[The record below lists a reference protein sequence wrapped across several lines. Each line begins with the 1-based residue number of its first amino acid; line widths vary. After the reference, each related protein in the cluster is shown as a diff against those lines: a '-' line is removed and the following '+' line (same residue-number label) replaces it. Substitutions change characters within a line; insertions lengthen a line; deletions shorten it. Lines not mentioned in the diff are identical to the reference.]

1 MTTST
6 AAGPAGTQSK
16 TDEEIRAQVAQYYGS
31 FLEGSD
37 SLHTDACC
45 CSDAPPPKYVLD
57 ALKLIEPE
65 ILAHFYGCG
74 SPIPPA
80 LEGATV
86 LDLGC
91 GTGRDVYIAS
101 KLVGQE
107 GRVIGVDMTPA
118 QLEFARRYETA
129 QMERFGYERSNVEFV
144 ESYIEDMAAIPS
156 ESVDVVISNCV
167 VNLSPFK
174 EQLFREVFRVLKPGG
189 ELFFSDI
196 FSDRRVPEGFY
207 DDPVLRGECLSGAM
221 YIEDFRR
228 MLAANGVAAFYD
240 VAVDEVHIGDL
251 RIATKLG
258 CIGFYSHTI
267 RAVKGLELEPVE
279 EDYGQTA
286 TYLGTMPENKRYFD
300 LSSEVRLV
308 KGKPTAVSGNM
319 ARLLQ
324 GSRYAQ
330 HFKVTPA
337 GQHRGAFDAAQANEA
352 LRLAQGKER
361 VGLAEL
367 ERACEQLGIEPFAQ
381 RVHDAGFLRSK
392 GLETMQVNITYA
404 CNLAC
409 SHCYLQ
415 CGPANTEMMSRETM
429 EAVLAA
435 FTAGGYQV
443 MDITGGSPEMNPEAE
458 WFIGEACKIAQQV
471 IVRSN
476 LAILQKPE
484 YAHFM
489 EVFARN
495 KVKLVTSLPYFTE
508 LGCDNQRGGGVFRK
522 VMDSLHQLNEL
533 GYGRC
538 PELQIDL
545 VYNVDGPFLPPDQ
558 RELQELYKYELQQAE
573 GVDFDGMYAF
583 NNYCL
588 GRFAN
593 QMKAQHKFE
602 YYLKLLADNY
612 NGAVVASMMCRSQVN
627 VDYDGGLYDCEVN
640 HVLGLPITGEDGRAL
655 NVRDIAEAPLP
666 VRSIRT
672 SPICYSCAAGCGSSC
687 GGSLL
692 EKQLKEAAA
701 F

>member
-1 MTTST
+1 MSNAQT
-6 AAGPAGTQSK
+6 K

-45 CSDAPPPKYVLD
+45 CSETPPPKYVLD
-57 ALKLIEPE
+57 ALALIEPE
-65 ILAHFYGCG
+65 ILERFYGCG

-107 GRVIGVDMTPA
+107 GRVIGVDMTPQ
-118 QLEFARRYETA
+118 QLAFARKHEAA

-167 VNLSPFK
+167 VNLSSFK
-174 EQLFREVFRVLKPGG
+174 EQLFKEVFRVLKPGG

-221 YIEDFRR
+221 YIGDFKRI
-228 MLAANGVAAFYD
+228 LADNGVAVFYD
-240 VAVDEVHIGDL
+240 VECDEVHIGDL

-258 CIGFYSHTI
+258 CIGFYSHTV
-267 RAVKGLELEPVE
+267 RAVKGLDLEPVE

-308 KGKPTAVSGNM
+308 KGKPVAVSGNV

-324 GSRYAQ
+324 GSRYAP

-337 GQHRGAFDAAQANEA
+337 GQHRGPYSFEQANEA
-352 LRLAQGKER
+352 LRLAQGRER
-361 VGLAEL
+361 LGLQEL
-367 ERACEQLGIEPFAQ
+367 QQACQELGIEPFEQ
-381 RVHDAGFLRSK
+381 RVHDKGFLRSK
-392 GLETMQVNITYA
+392 ELQTMQVNITYA

-415 CGPANTEMMSRETM
+415 CGPANKEMMTRQTM
-429 EAVLAA
+429 EDVLRA
-435 FTAGGYQV
+435 FKAGGYEV
-443 MDITGGSPEMNPEAE
+443 MDITGGSPEMNPHAE
-458 WFIGEACKIAQQV
+458 WFIGEACKIAQEV

-476 LAILQKPE
+476 LAILHMPE

-489 EVFARN
+489 EVYARN
-495 KVKLVTSLPYFTE
+495 KVKLVSSLPYFTE
-508 LGCDNQRGGGVFRK
+508 LGCDNQRGGGVFRR
-522 VMDSLHQLNEL
+522 VMESLHQLNEL
-533 GYGRC
+533 GYGRQ

-558 RELQELYKYELQQAE
+558 RQLEELYKYELQQAE
-573 GVDFDGMYAF
+573 QVDFNGMYAF

-593 QMKAQHKFE
+593 QMKAQHKFD

-612 NGAVVASMMCRSQVN
+612 NGAVVASMMCRSMVN

-640 HVLGLPITGEDGRAL
+640 HVLGLPILGEDGQPL
-655 NVRDIAEAPLP
+655 TVSDIVERPLP
-666 VRSIRT
+666 VRAIRT

-692 EKQLKEAAA
+692 EKQLREQAA